1 MPQASKSAQSQLIEN
16 NILLQKKTT
25 ELITSVNELSKKIDK
40 MLSLFE
46 TAAKSIEHGEIEEPL
61 AKKLESLID
70 QNKIIARGL
79 LLLEKYVRDKTSTG
93 FQPSFPPKSLPR
105 TEL

>member
-1 MPQASKSAQSQLIEN
+1 MPQSSKSAQSQLIEN

-46 TAAKSIEHGEIEEPL
+46 AAAKSIEQGEVEEPL
-61 AKKLESLID
+61 AKKIEALLD
-70 QNKIIARGL
+70 QNKTIARGL
-79 LLLEKYVRDKTSTG
+79 ILVERYVRDKTSTG
-93 FQPSFPPKSLPR
+93 FQPSFPPKTLPR
-105 TEL
+105 NEV